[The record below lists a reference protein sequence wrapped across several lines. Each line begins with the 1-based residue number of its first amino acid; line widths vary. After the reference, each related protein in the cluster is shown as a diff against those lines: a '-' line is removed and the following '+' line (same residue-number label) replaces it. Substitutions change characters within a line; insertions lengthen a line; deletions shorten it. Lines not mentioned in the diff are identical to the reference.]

1 MTFLTTPLMRS
12 FVGFDSLFDEFERMS
27 EYTDNKYP
35 AYNIIKSGD
44 EEYKIEIAVAGFNEN
59 DISIE
64 VKKGLMTIEA
74 SKSKHSSE
82 YLHRGIAERSFS
94 RQFRLADNI
103 EVTNAELVNGMLIIS
118 LHRNIPEA
126 ELPKQIEIKTPSR
139 KILSKKA
146 AWKKYFFNTFIY
158 KYLFNQRI
166 K

>member
-1 MTFLTTPLMRS
+1 MGENIMTFLTTPLMRS

-35 AYNIIKSGD
+35 AYNIIKSAE

-82 YLHRGIAERSFS
+82 YLHRGIAERSFTK
-94 RQFRLADNI
+94 QFRLSDDINLFR
-103 EVTNAELVNGMLIIS
+103 E
-118 LHRNIPEA
+118 IPEA
-126 ELPKQIEIKTPSR
+126 DKPKQI
-139 KILSKKA
+139 KINAPGLIKKA
-146 AWKKYFFNTFIY
+146 ASA
-158 KYLFNQRI
+158 LSS
-166 K
+166 

>member
-44 EEYKIEIAVAGFNEN
+44 EEYKIELAVAGFNEN

-82 YLHRGIAERSFS
+82 YLHRGIAERSFTK
-94 RQFRLADNI
+94 QFRLSDDIKVTDADLKDGLL
-103 EVTNAELVNGMLIIS
+103 TVNLF
-118 LHRNIPEA
+118 REIPEA
-126 ELPKQIEIKTPSR
+126 DKPKQIKINTPGL
-139 KILSKKA
+139 IKKA
-146 AWKKYFFNTFIY
+146 ASALSPKKVA
-158 KYLFNQRI
+158 
-166 K
+166 

>member
-64 VKKGLMTIEA
+64 VKKGLMTLEA

-82 YLHRGIAERSFS
+82 YLHRGIAERSFTKQVRLS
-94 RQFRLADNI
+94 DDIKVTEADLKDGLLTINLFR
-103 EVTNAELVNGMLIIS
+103 E
-118 LHRNIPEA
+118 IPEA
-126 ELPKQIEIKTPSR
+126 DKPKQI
-139 KILSKKA
+139 KINAPGLIKKA
-146 AWKKYFFNTFIY
+146 ASALSSKKVA
-158 KYLFNQRI
+158 
-166 K
+166 